1 VSDIRRRLARMG
13 ATTALGCGLSGC
25 TLRVLDPAGPVGMQE
40 RTILLN
46 AFVVMLVIIVPTM
59 AATLAFVWW
68 YRPGNP
74 RAVRRPHWSFS
85 GRVEI
90 VTWSIPLL
98 TVMFLGGIAWI
109 GSHDLD
115 PARLLAATPLS
126 DKTLSDK
133 EKPLEVQVVSL
144 DWKWLFLY
152 PEARVA
158 SLNRLVIPVGR
169 PVRFSLTSASVW
181 NGFFVPR
188 LGSMIYTMSGMT
200 TRLNLQANREGSFL
214 GLSSHLSG
222 DGFADMT
229 FETRAVPDTAFAAW
243 IGGAQAS
250 TDTLDDEAY
259 RALSRQSSKVPPRTY
274 RLADDGLFDRIV
286 AQALPPGP
294 GPVSGRP
301 DPTVSPRQGN

>member
-1 VSDIRRRLARMG
+1 MG
-13 ATTALGCGLSGC
+13 ATITLGCGLSGC

-46 AFVVMLVIIVPTM
+46 AFVVMLFIIIPTM

-90 VTWSIPLL
+90 VTWSIPLM

-115 PARLLAATPLS
+115 PGKPLTS
-126 DKTLSDK
+126 P

-169 PVRFSLTSASVW
+169 PVRFRLTSASVW

-188 LGSMIYTMSGMT
+188 LGSMIYTMNGMA
-200 TRLNLQANREGSFL
+200 TRLNLQADREGSFL

-229 FETRAVPDTAFAAW
+229 FETRAVPEAAFAAW
-243 IGGAQAS
+243 IGGAQGS
-250 TDTLDDEAY
+250 TDTLDDDAY
-259 RALSRQSSKVPPRTY
+259 RALSRQSSKVPPKTF

>member
-1 VSDIRRRLARMG
+1 M
-13 ATTALGCGLSGC
+13 
-25 TLRVLDPAGPVGMQE
+25 RVVDPAGPVGMQE

-59 AATLAFVWW
+59 VATLAVVWW

-74 RAVRRPHWSFS
+74 KAVRRPRWSFS

-98 TVMFLGGIAWI
+98 TVMFLGSMAWI

-115 PARLLAATPLS
+115 PGKPLS
-126 DKTLSDK
+126 ST
-133 EKPLEVQVVSL
+133 ETPLEVQVVSL

-158 SLNRLVIPVGR
+158 SLNQLVIPVGR

-188 LGSMIYTMSGMT
+188 LGSMIYTMNGMA
-200 TRLNLQANREGSFL
+200 TRLTLQADREGSFR

-229 FETRAVPDTAFAAW
+229 FETRAVPQAAFAAW

-250 TDTLDDEAY
+250 TDTLDDDAY
-259 RALSRQSSKVPPRTY
+259 RALSRQSSKVPPKTY

-286 AQALPPGP
+286 TQALPPGP
-294 GPVSGRP
+294 GPVAGRP